1 MAREIRIVERVASKG
16 RAPAGKG
23 FYRRVCYVVECAEGQ
38 EGHPGEP
45 GVKRLWF
52 TDHFNGRAYGPRSK
66 REAMLKEAEAFA
78 EHARRAFEVG
88 LSADTP
94 AGVVADLRAEWG
106 LKD

>member
-1 MAREIRIVERVASKG
+1 MARVIKIVEGLAGVA
-16 RAPAGKG
+16 RAYAAKA
-23 FYRRVCYVVECAEGQ
+23 FCRCEYRVVECEEGQ
-38 EGHPGEP
+38 EGRPGEP